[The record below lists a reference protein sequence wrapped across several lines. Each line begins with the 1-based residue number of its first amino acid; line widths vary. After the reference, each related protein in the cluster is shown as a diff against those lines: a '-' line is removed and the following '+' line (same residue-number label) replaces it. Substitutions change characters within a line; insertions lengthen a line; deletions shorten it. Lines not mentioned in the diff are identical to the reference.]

1 MSKDFLSK
9 EELHEISSCIS
20 LAELNSSAE
29 IRVHIEN
36 KCAKEPLTRAKEVFT
51 NLKMNKTKD
60 RNGVLL
66 YIAHQDK
73 KFAIFGDQGIHEK
86 LGDQFWQ
93 EEKDLLKSYFSQS
106 QFKEGINQAINK
118 VAEKLTLYFPRQ
130 SNDSNELS
138 NEVSIENN

>member
-1 MSKDFLSK
+1 MSKDFLNK

-29 IRVHIEN
+29 IRVHIEA
-36 KCAKEPLTRAKEVFT
+36 KCPKDPLIKAKETFAK
-51 NLKMNKTKD
+51 LGMHKTKE
-60 RNGVLL
+60 RNGILI

-73 KFAIFGDQGIHEK
+73 KFAIFGDQGIHDK

-93 EEKDLLKSYFSQS
+93 EEKDLIQKYFSQS
-106 QFKEGINQAINK
+106 QFKSGINEAIKK
-118 VAEKLTLYFPRQ
+118 VAEKLSLYFPKQ
-130 SNDSNELS
+130 CNDSNELS